1 MECVFVCIK
10 ERMRGG
16 KERERER
23 SLHGILARISGNFT
37 NVRKRENIH
46 EQFKRFGRIQFLPYT
61 TAMTKLFEIF
71 ALLILIYRGQSLHVL
86 NLLSMFMMIHN
97 YQ

>member
-1 MECVFVCIK
+1 MECVFVCIREN
-10 ERMRGG
+10 ERG
-16 KERERER
+16 ERER
-23 SLHGILARISGNFT
+23 SLHGILARTSGNFT

-46 EQFKRFGRIQFLPYT
+46 EQFVKRFGRIQLLPYT

-71 ALLILIYRGQSLHVL
+71 ALLILIYRGQSLRVL

>member
-1 MECVFVCIK
+1 MECVCVYK
-10 ERMRGG
+10 RENERG
-16 KERERER
+16 KRERER
-23 SLHGILARISGNFT
+23 SLHGILARTSGNFI
-37 NVRKRENIH
+37 NVKKRENIH
-46 EQFKRFGRIQFLPYT
+46 EQFVKRFGRIQLLPYT

-86 NLLSMFMMIHN
+86 NLLSMFTMIHN